1 MITFYLRVVFISS
14 RYFFPHACV
23 LMARIPPT
31 ASLMVEMRW
40 SDTSAVRR
48 RSCALA
54 EDNRTKYG
62 IRNSRKRTPIS
73 ACQPIRY
80 TTKRVDTVISVVK
93 GTTWAIYMGASS
105 IHHFHIPHNTPCLP
119 PKICITFVFHFPWV
133 LQSSQEKLKTML
145 MQNFGGQT
153 RCIMGDVEMANSLQ
167 IIRHEIN
174 HMASSKIH

>member
-1 MITFYLRVVFISS
+1 MLLLLLLFLYYFFYYWCCFPPLNLKYRRLQDKMMTFYLRVVFISS
-14 RYFFPHACV
+14 RYLFSHACV

-80 TTKRVDTVISVVK
+80 TTKHVDTVISVVK

-105 IHHFHIPHNTPCLP
+105 IRCKSLDTRSITWPVVKSINVCLLRR
-119 PKICITFVFHFPWV
+119 VV
-133 LQSSQEKLKTML
+133 
-145 MQNFGGQT
+145 
-153 RCIMGDVEMANSLQ
+153 
-167 IIRHEIN
+167 
-174 HMASSKIH
+174 